1 MNETAALIDRPGIFK
16 ARPFNWSI
24 EPSTSSKAV
33 AISVGLLIEAQYEN
47 GEWISW
53 SEYEPHQVRGWWYV
67 IGKNGQVNQTAV
79 EQLTKSLGWNGD
91 LKGISNSSPPDV
103 VVQITVQTNVYNE
116 KTSFKAGWMNPGD
129 FVPEFGGASE
139 EDVTKLSVQFGSLLR
154 AAAAS
159 VAKAGPKPAGKA
171 PPKPA
176 PKKPATTAASQ
187 PPSDEE
193 PVPF

>member
-1 MNETAALIDRPGIFK
+1 MNETAALLDRPGIFK
-16 ARPFNWSI
+16 ARPFNWSV

-33 AISVGLLIEAQYEN
+33 AISIGLLIEAQYEN

-79 EQLTKSLGWNGD
+79 DQLAKSLGWNGD

-103 VVQITVQTNVYNE
+103 LVQITVQTNTYNE
-116 KTSFKAGWMNPGD
+116 KTTYKAGWMNPGD

-139 EDVTKLSVQFGSLLR
+139 EDVAKLSVQFGSLLR

-159 VAKAGPKPAGKA
+159 VAKAAPKAAGKT

-176 PKKPATTAASQ
+176 PKNLAKPTPAA
-187 PPSDEE
+187 PAEDD
-193 PVPF
+193 VPF